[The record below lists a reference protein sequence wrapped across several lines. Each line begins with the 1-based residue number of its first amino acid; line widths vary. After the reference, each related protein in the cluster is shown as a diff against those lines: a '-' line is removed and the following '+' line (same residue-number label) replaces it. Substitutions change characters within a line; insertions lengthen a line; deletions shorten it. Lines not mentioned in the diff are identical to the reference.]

1 MYSKILIA
9 YNGTPESR
17 IALHECIRLAP
28 GPAAQIHLVV
38 VVTPPPY
45 LLVGEYAAAAV
56 LSVEEGLAAE
66 KQKMEK
72 EISAGHT
79 LLAEAGLSV
88 TSHLEV
94 GEPADVIED
103 LVERLGIELV
113 VVGHAR
119 HKPFA
124 LRWWRGS
131 VDAVLV
137 EKIRCSVL
145 VASERKAT
153 GVGATPTK
161 SP

>member
-1 MYSKILIA
+1 MYRKILVA
-9 YNGTPESR
+9 YNGSPESR
-17 IALHECIRLAP
+17 IALHECIRLQP
-28 GPAAQIHLVV
+28 GSTAEIHLVV

-72 EISAGHT
+72 EIAEGHA
-79 LLAEAGLSV
+79 LLAQAGLQV
-88 TSHLEV
+88 IDHLEV
-94 GEPADVIED
+94 GEPADVIEE

-113 VVGHAR
+113 IVGHAR

-131 VDAVLV
+131 MDAVLV
-137 EKIRCSVL
+137 EKVRCSVL
-145 VASERKAT
+145 VASEARRAGRT
-153 GVGATPTK
+153 
-161 SP
+161 